1 MDARQTFSMSW
12 RSIRSHK
19 LRSSL
24 TTLGVIIGVAA
35 VIALATLGASV
46 QASIIGDVG
55 GEEAQQIYV
64 WAGPDTQGG
73 GGGAPGA
80 GAQPVFTQRDIDH
93 ISGIDGVETVIP
105 RGTVPTTGLRYGND
119 TVARN
124 EVVAITPAYFA
135 GAEFESGRA
144 FESGAGEV
152 VLNTAAATQ
161 FEQNVSVG
169 DSISILRVNGSATNA
184 TVVGILNGSASQ
196 GPFEGF
202 ASQPRIYAP
211 PAPFYETTIQM
222 EGENQ
227 RVYPL
232 MTVVTTNPDAVE
244 PTRDRMLAY
253 LRNDSDAASLTPTDY
268 EFSARTNEE
277 LLQQVQDLLNT
288 LTGFVTGIAVI
299 SLVVGSIGI
308 ANIMLVSVTE
318 RTKEIGIM
326 KAVGAQKRDVI
337 QLFLVEAV
345 LLGLLGALVGT
356 PVGVGAAYLVAGYID
371 VSLVF
376 PLEWFAIAVGVGVLV
391 GVVAGLYPA
400 WSAARTDPIDA
411 LRYE

>member
-1 MDARQTFSMSW
+1 MDAREVFRMSW
-12 RSIRSHK
+12 RSIRGHK

-64 WAGPDTQGG
+64 WAAPEGQQ
-73 GGGAPGA
+73 GAPGA
-80 GAQPVFTQRDIDH
+80 GAQPVFSERDIDR
-93 ISGIDGVETVIP
+93 IEEIEGVESVIP
-105 RGTVPTTGLRYGND
+105 RGSVPTSGLRYGND
-119 TVARN
+119 TVARSD
-124 EVVAITPAYFA
+124 VVAITPAYFD
-135 GAEFESGRA
+135 GAEFESGGA
-144 FESGAGEV
+144 FSNGENEV

-161 FEQNVSVG
+161 FDQNVTVG
-169 DSISILRVNGSATNA
+169 DSISILRANGTGVNA
-184 TVVGILNGSASQ
+184 TVVGVLNGSASR

-202 ASQPRIYAP
+202 ASQPRVYTP
-211 PAPFYETTIQM
+211 TDPFYETSVEID
-222 EGENQ
+222 GENR

-232 MTVVTTNPDAVE
+232 LTVVATGPDAVE
-244 PTRDRMLAY
+244 PARDEMLRY
-253 LRNDSDAASLTPTDY
+253 LEDDSDAASLMPTDY
-268 EFSARTNEE
+268 GFSARTNEE

-326 KAVGAQKRDVI
+326 KAVGAQRRDVI

-345 LLGLLGALVGT
+345 MLGLLGALLGT
-356 PVGVGAAYLVAGYID
+356 PVGVGAAYIVAGYID
-371 VSLVF
+371 VSLTF
-376 PLEWFAIAVGVGVLV
+376 PLEWFAIAIAVGVLV

>member
-1 MDARQTFSMSW
+1 MDIREVFSMSW
-12 RSIRSHK
+12 RSIRGHK

-46 QASIIGDVG
+46 QASILGDVG

-64 WAGPDTQGG
+64 WVGPDTEGQ

-80 GAQPVFTQRDIDH
+80 GTQPVFTERDIAR
-93 ISGIDGVETVIP
+93 IEGIDGVESVIP
-105 RGTVPTTGLRYGND
+105 RGSVPTSGLRYGND
-119 TVARN
+119 TVARSD
-124 EVVAITPAYFA
+124 VVAITPAYFE
-135 GAEFESGRA
+135 GSEFESGRA
-144 FESGAGEV
+144 FEMGANEV

-161 FEQNVSVG
+161 FDQNVTVG
-169 DSISILRVNGSATNA
+169 DSIAILRSNGSAVNA
-184 TVVGILNGSASQ
+184 TVVGILNGSTSQ
-196 GPFEGF
+196 SPFEGF
-202 ASQPRIYAP
+202 ASQPRVYTP
-211 PAPFYETTIQM
+211 TDPFYETSVQVD
-222 EGENQ
+222 GENR

-232 MTVVTTNPDAVE
+232 LTVVATGPDAVE
-244 PTRDRMLAY
+244 PARDEMLSY
-253 LRNDSDAASLTPTDY
+253 LRDDSDASSLMPSEYD
-268 EFSARTNEE
+268 FSARTNEE
-277 LLQQVQDLLNT
+277 LLQQVQDILNT

-299 SLVVGSIGI
+299 SLLVGSIGI

-326 KAVGAQKRDVI
+326 KAVGAQRRDVI

-345 LLGLLGALVGT
+345 MLGLLGALLGTPLGVGT
-356 PVGVGAAYLVAGYID
+356 AYLVAGYID

-376 PLEWFAIAVGVGVLV
+376 PLEWFAIAIAVGILV

>member
-1 MDARQTFSMSW
+1 MDVRQIFSMSW

-55 GEEAQQIYV
+55 GEEAQNVYI
-64 WAGPDTQGG
+64 WAGPDTQNG

-80 GAQPVFTQRDIDH
+80 GAQPVFTQRDVDR
-93 ISGIDGVETVIP
+93 ISEIEGVETVIP
-105 RGTVPTTGLRYGND
+105 RGTVPTSGLRYRDD

-124 EVVAITPAYFA
+124 QVVAITPAYFD

-144 FESGAGEV
+144 FDSGAREV

-161 FEQNVSVG
+161 FEQNVTVG
-169 DSISILRVNGSATNA
+169 ETLAILRANGSVANA
-184 TVVGILNGSASQ
+184 TVVGILNGSASR

-202 ASQPRIYAP
+202 ASQPRVYAP
-211 PAPFYETTIQM
+211 TDPFYETSVQVN
-222 EGENQ
+222 GENR

-232 MTVVTTNPDAVE
+232 MTVVTTSPDAVE
-244 PTRDRMLAY
+244 PTRDRVLTY
-253 LRNDSDAASLTPTDY
+253 LENESDAASLVPSDY
-268 EFSARTNEE
+268 VFSAQTNEE

-326 KAVGAQKRDVI
+326 KAVGAQKRDIV

-345 LLGLLGALVGT
+345 MLGLLGALLGT
-356 PVGVGAAYLVAGYID
+356 PLGVVGAYLVAGYID

-376 PLEWFAIAVGVGVLV
+376 PLEWFGIAVSVGVLV